1 MSSTTHSLPPLGS
14 DTPMA
19 ARLVSAALSRMRCG
33 SIGLTLPDGRSHTFR
48 GPAAGPHGEI
58 AVADWRCLGLL
69 VRSGDIG
76 FAEGYIRGYWTTPD
90 LTRLIEV
97 AALNM
102 DDIEATLSGKGW
114 MRALYRLRHW
124 LRPNTR
130 RGSRR
135 NIHRHYDLGNDFYG
149 RWLDPSMTYS
159 SAVFDGDLQR
169 SLEDAQRAKYERILA
184 RLDPAEGDTILEI
197 GCGWGGFAEYAARTR
212 GCRVHGITV
221 SREQLDYARARI
233 ERAGLKDRV
242 QLEFRDYRDLDGEH
256 DHIVSIEMFEA
267 VGERYW
273 PTFFR
278 TLGRS
283 LRRGGRAV
291 VQTITIAS
299 HRFEQYRRTP
309 DFIQQYVFPGGM
321 LPSPA
326 VFGAEVRAAGLAV
339 RSVYS
344 FGPDYAE
351 TLRRWREA
359 FNAAAADVERLGF
372 DARFQRI
379 WNYYLAYCEAG
390 FRTRNTDVMQVEI
403 ALP

>member
-1 MSSTTHSLPPLGS
+1 MSTAAHQLPPLTSGPS
-14 DTPMA
+14 PA
-19 ARLVSAALSRMRCG
+19 VRLLFAALGRMTCG
-33 SIGLTLPDGRSHTFR
+33 SIQVTLPDGQRHTFR
-48 GPAAGPHGEI
+48 GGTPGPGGALTI
-58 AVADWRCLGLL
+58 VDWRSLGLL
-69 VRSGDIG
+69 VRCGDIG
-76 FAEGYIRGYWTTPD
+76 FADGYVRGYWTTPD

-97 AALNM
+97 AALNR
-102 DDIEATLSGKGW
+102 DPIEATLSGKDW
-114 MRALYRLRHW
+114 MRALYRVRHW

-135 NIHRHYDLGNDFYG
+135 NIHRHYDLGNDFYA
-149 RWLDPSMTYS
+149 RWLDPGMTYS
-159 SAVFDGDLQR
+159 SAVFDGDPRR
-169 SLEDAQRAKYERILA
+169 SLEQAQQAKYERILA
-184 RLDPAEGDTILEI
+184 RLDPAASDTVLEI

-221 SREQLDYARARI
+221 SRGQLAYARDRI
-233 ERAGLKDRV
+233 ERAGLADRV
-242 QLEFRDYRDLDGEH
+242 RLEFRDYRDLDGEY
-256 DHIVSIEMFEA
+256 DHVASIEMFEA

-273 PTFFR
+273 PAFFR

-309 DFIQQYVFPGGM
+309 DFIQQYIFPGGM

-326 VFGAEVRAAGLAV
+326 AFGAEVRAAGLAV
-339 RSVYS
+339 KGVYA
-344 FGPDYAE
+344 FGMDYAE
-351 TLRRWREA
+351 TLKRWREA
-359 FNAAAADVERLGF
+359 FNAAAGEIGQLGF

-403 ALP
+403 ARP

>member
-1 MSSTTHSLPPLGS
+1 MASGESLPV
-14 DTPMA
+14 
-19 ARLVSAALSRMRCG
+19 RLLFAALSRMSVG
-33 SIGLTLPDGRSHTFR
+33 SIQVLLPDGRSHTFR
-48 GPAAGPHGEI
+48 GGTPGPQGAI
-58 AVADWRCLGLL
+58 TVADWRSLSLL

-76 FAEGYIRGYWTTPD
+76 FAEGFIRGYWTTPD

-102 DDIEATLSGKGW
+102 DPIEATLSGKGW
-114 MRALYRLRHW
+114 MRSLYRLRHW

-135 NIHRHYDLGNDFYG
+135 NIHRHYDLGNEFYAC
-149 RWLDPSMTYS
+149 WLDPGMTYS
-159 SAVFDGDLQR
+159 GAVFDSDPER
-169 SLEDAQRAKYERILA
+169 PLEHAQQIKYERILS
-184 RLDPAEGDTILEI
+184 RLDPSPGDTVLEI
-197 GCGWGGFAEYAARTR
+197 GCGWGGFAEYAARSR

-221 SREQLDYARARI
+221 SRQQLAYARERI
-233 ERAGLKDRV
+233 ERAGLADRV
-242 QLEFRDYRDLDGEH
+242 QLEFRDYRDLAGEY
-256 DHIVSIEMFEA
+256 DHIASIEMFEA

-273 PTFFR
+273 PVFFR

-309 DFIQQYVFPGGM
+309 DFIQQFIFPGGM

-326 VFGAEVRAAGLAV
+326 AFGAEVRAAGLAV
-339 RSVYS
+339 KGVYS
-344 FGPDYAE
+344 FGMDYAE

-359 FNAAAADVERLGF
+359 FNGAAGEIGRLGF

-403 ALP
+403 ARP

>member
-1 MSSTTHSLPPLGS
+1 MSSTAHSLPPLTS
-14 DTPMA
+14 DLPVA
-19 ARLVSAALSRMRCG
+19 ARLVFAALSRMTCG
-33 SIGLTLPDGRSHTFR
+33 SVRLTLPDGRSHTFR
-48 GPAAGPHGEI
+48 GSASGPHGEI

-76 FAEGYIRGYWTTPD
+76 FAEGYARGYWTTPD

-130 RGSRR
+130 GGSRR
-135 NIHRHYDLGNDFYG
+135 NIHRHYDLGNEFYR

-159 SAVFDGDLQR
+159 SAVFDGDPRR

-184 RLDPAEGDTILEI
+184 RLAPAEGDTILEI
-197 GCGWGGFAEYAARTR
+197 GCGWGGFAEYAVRTR

-221 SREQLDYARARI
+221 SREQLAYARERI
-233 ERAGLKDRV
+233 ERAGLAERV
-242 QLEFRDYRDLDGEH
+242 QLEFRDYRDLQGEY
-256 DHIVSIEMFEA
+256 DHVVSVEMFEA

-273 PTFFR
+273 PVFFR

-283 LRRGGRAV
+283 LRPGGRAV

-309 DFIQQYVFPGGM
+309 DFIQQYIFPGGM

-339 RSVYS
+339 RGVYS
-344 FGPDYAE
+344 FGMDYAE

-359 FNAAAADVERLGF
+359 FNAAAAEVERLGF

-403 ALP
+403 ARP

>member
-1 MSSTTHSLPPLGS
+1 MSTATHPLPPMSSGESLPV
-14 DTPMA
+14 
-19 ARLVSAALSRMRCG
+19 RLLFSALSRLSVG
-33 SIGLTLPDGRSHTFR
+33 SVQVTLPDGRSHLFR
-48 GPAAGPHGEI
+48 GGAPGPHG
-58 AVADWRCLGLL
+58 ALTLTDWRSLSLL

-76 FAEGYIRGYWTTPD
+76 FAEGYVRGYWTSPD

-102 DDIEATLSGKGW
+102 DEIEATLAGKGW
-114 MRALYRLRHW
+114 MRALYRLRHL

-135 NIHRHYDLGNDFYG
+135 NVHRHYDLGNDFYA
-149 RWLDPSMTYS
+149 RWLDPGMTYS
-159 SAVFDGDLQR
+159 SAMFDGDPER
-169 SLEDAQRAKYERILA
+169 PLERAQEAKYERILA
-184 RLDPAEGDTILEI
+184 RLDPAPGDTVLEI

-221 SREQLDYARARI
+221 SRQQLAYARERI
-233 ERAGLKDRV
+233 ERAGLADRV
-242 QLEFRDYRDLDGEH
+242 RLEFRDYRDLAGEY
-256 DHIVSIEMFEA
+256 DHIASIEMFEA

-273 PTFFR
+273 PAFFR

-309 DFIQQYVFPGGM
+309 DFIQQYIFPGGM

-326 VFGAEVRAAGLAV
+326 AFGAEVRAAGLAV
-339 RSVYS
+339 RGVYS
-344 FGPDYAE
+344 FGMDYAE

-359 FNAAAADVERLGF
+359 FNAAAGEIRRLGF

-379 WNYYLAYCEAG
+379 WDYYLAYCEAG

-403 ALP
+403 ARP

>member
-1 MSSTTHSLPPLGS
+1 MSAATHQLPPLTSGPS
-14 DTPMA
+14 LA
-19 ARLVSAALSRMRCG
+19 VRLLFAALGRITCG
-33 SIGLTLPDGRSHTFR
+33 SIQLTLPDGQCHVFR
-48 GPAAGPHGEI
+48 GEAPGPQGAI
-58 AVADWRCLGLL
+58 TIVDWRSLSLL

-76 FAEGYIRGYWTTPD
+76 FADGYVRGYWTTPD

-102 DDIEATLSGKGW
+102 DPIEATLSGKSW
-114 MRALYRLRHW
+114 MRTLYRLRHR

-135 NIHRHYDLGNDFYG
+135 NIHRHYDLGNDFYAA
-149 RWLDPSMTYS
+149 WLDAGMTYS
-159 SAVFDGDLQR
+159 GGVFDGDAER
-169 SLEDAQRAKYERILA
+169 SLEAAQQAKYERILA
-184 RLDPAEGDTILEI
+184 RLEPAETDTILEI

-221 SREQLDYARARI
+221 SREQLAYARRRI
-233 ERAGLKDRV
+233 EAAGLEGRV
-242 QLEFRDYRDLDGEH
+242 NLEFRDYRDLRGEY
-256 DHIVSIEMFEA
+256 DHVASIEMFEA

-283 LRRGGRAV
+283 LKLGGRAV

-309 DFIQQYVFPGGM
+309 DFIQQYIFPGGM

-326 VFGAEVRAAGLAV
+326 AFGAEVRAAGLAV
-339 RSVYS
+339 KSVYS
-344 FGPDYAE
+344 FGQDYAE
-351 TLRRWREA
+351 TLTRWRDA
-359 FNAAAADVERLGF
+359 FNAAAAEIERIGF

-403 ALP
+403 ARP